1 MGGGSSN
8 CLGGWLRPR
17 LLLMGTA
24 PSDDQAAFIE
34 TWNATPAKER
44 RQIRRLVRIGRP
56 VETEEQAPLA
66 VGFAGYQ
73 QTRSWWKLFWFWFI
87 PAIVITLIAA
97 VNIHPIFIG
106 IVLGAAAS
114 VFMIRRNFKRVRII
128 NKELLGP

>member
-1 MGGGSSN
+1 MA
-8 CLGGWLRPR
+8 P
-17 LLLMGTA
+17 T

-56 VETEEQAPLA
+56 VETPAQAPLA
-66 VGFAGYQ
+66 VGFATYQ
-73 QTRSWWKLFWFWFI
+73 QSRSWWKLFWFWFV

-114 VFMIRRNFKRVRII
+114 VFMIRRNFKRVGII
-128 NKELLGP
+128 NRELLGP